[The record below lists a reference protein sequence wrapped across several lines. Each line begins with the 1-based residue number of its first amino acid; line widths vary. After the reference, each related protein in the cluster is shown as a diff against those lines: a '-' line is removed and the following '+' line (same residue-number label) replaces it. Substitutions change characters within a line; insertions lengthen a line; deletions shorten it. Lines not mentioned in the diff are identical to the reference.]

1 VRDAGGLPVGVRG
14 EAEKQERGAGARD
27 AVIISCQS
35 LARFRLAF
43 NSGEVIMKTLVVAA
57 IAVAFSATSASAQS
71 VTTTFSSPN
80 TAFGADPVMRVT
92 STFRTTVAVT
102 EPQANPDAKAQETAR
117 RALYG
122 MAESECTALSEI
134 FKAECR
140 LSNVSIS
147 IPIVVG
153 NVASNTSFASAPSNS
168 MSATAI
174 YELKPRGVASGR

>member
-1 VRDAGGLPVGVRG
+1 
-14 EAEKQERGAGARD
+14 
-27 AVIISCQS
+27 
-35 LARFRLAF
+35 
-43 NSGEVIMKTLVVAA
+43 MKTLAVVA
-57 IAVAFSATSASAQS
+57 IAVALSATSGSAQI
-71 VTTTFSSPN
+71 TTTFSQQN
-80 TAFGADPVMRVT
+80 TAFGVDPVMRIT
-92 STFRTTVAVT
+92 STFRTTVAGT
-102 EPQANPDAKAQETAR
+102 EPQGIPGAKEQEIAR